1 MAFSLKEVTNRLRA
15 NFAQQYMVEIM
26 GKADSVFEIIGPIMI
41 GPSSS
46 HTAAAVRI
54 GQISL
59 AILGEPVKE
68 AIIQLHGSYA
78 LTGKG
83 HGSDK
88 AIIAG
93 LLGYDAA
100 DERIKDSLAIAKEQ
114 GMKIKF
120 QKVEL
125 GDDYHPNTVRLLIA
139 GPSGMHFEITA
150 ISVGGGNISIVEL
163 NGLSVQI
170 SGEYH
175 TLITIHSD
183 RPGIVAKATS
193 IIAQHNVNISIMN
206 LSRQRRGGL
215 AAMAIE
221 MDQPLPPESIKE
233 LEDKAQIVRIISP
246 IY

>member
-1 MAFSLKEVTNRLRA
+1 
-15 NFAQQYMVEIM
+15 M
-26 GKADSVFEIIGPIMI
+26 GKADSVFEVIGPIMI

-59 AILGEPVKE
+59 AIMGEPVVE

-83 HGSDK
+83 HGTDK

-100 DERIKDSLAIAKEQ
+100 DERIKESFVIAKER
-114 GMKIKF
+114 GMKVKF
-120 QKVEL
+120 QKVDL
-125 GDDYHPNTVRLLIA
+125 GEDYHPNTLRLLLA
-139 GPSGMHFEITA
+139 GESGTHFEITA
-150 ISVGGGNISIVEL
+150 VSVGGGNISIIEI
-163 NGLSVQI
+163 NGLPIQL

-175 TLITIHSD
+175 TLITIHND
-183 RPGIVAKATS
+183 RPGIVAKAS
-193 IIAQHNVNISIMN
+193 ALIAQSKVNISTMHV
-206 LSRQRRGGL
+206 SRQRRGGL
-215 AAMAIE
+215 AAMAVE
-221 MDQPLPPESIKE
+221 MDQPLPSTVINE
-233 LEDKAQIVRIISP
+233 LEDQAQIVRIIPP